1 MRVVVDTNVLVSSFF
16 GGKPREVIELWKKG
30 KVTLCVSSDILDEY
44 IEVVQRLGLDSELV
58 VELVTFFAHAP
69 NVLFVAQ
76 TESIKVVESDPEDD
90 KFFGC
95 ALALNAETIIT
106 GDKAML
112 AIGSFR
118 GIDVER
124 PAEFLNRLAG
134 NR

>member
-30 KVTLCVSSDILDEY
+30 KVTLCVSPDILDEY
-44 IEVVQRLGLDSELV
+44 TKVVQRLGLDSELV
-58 VELVTFFAHAP
+58 VELLGLFTHAP

-76 TESIKVVESDPEDD
+76 TEPIKVVESDPEDD
-90 KFFGC
+90 KFFEC

-112 AIGSFR
+112 AVGAFR
-118 GIDVER
+118 GINVER
-124 PAEFLNRLAG
+124 PADFLNRLAE